1 MAVKNKDKAVVNGAT
16 AGHEL
21 APVRFGII
29 GCGRVAK
36 YHAEALR
43 RIPGVELKAVCDI
56 IPERAQEFASRYGA
70 DPYTDYRYLLDRKDV
85 DVVCICTPSGD
96 HPRHGIDV
104 ARAGK
109 HVVVEKPIGLTLEE
123 IDALIETCNQEKV
136 KLCVV
141 HQNRFNP
148 AVVKLREALDAGR
161 FGRISHAAVAVRWH
175 RSQEYYDQA
184 PWRGTWALDGGVLM
198 NQAIHAIDIFRWMM
212 GEPEAVF
219 AFTGTQFH
227 RIEAED
233 VAVAVVRFKSGALGT
248 IEASTNVFPSNWEET
263 LAIFGERGS
272 AALGGVALN
281 RIERWEFADAT
292 DRHALDI
299 EAELASRP
307 DPASVYGNG
316 HGRLLAAVADAVR
329 SNRLVPVP
337 AEAGRDAVELVLGIY
352 HSRDTG
358 QWVKWPK
365 VETRVVLD
373 KALDQARKS

>member
-1 MAVKNKDKAVVNGAT
+1 MTNVTGGLTNGTRAD
-16 AGHEL
+16 GEL
-21 APVRFGII
+21 PPVRFGII
-29 GCGRVAK
+29 GCGRVAR

-43 RIPGVELKAVCDI
+43 RIPGVELKAVSDI
-56 IPERAQEFASRYGA
+56 IPDRAQDFASGYAA
-70 DPYTDYRYLLDRKDV
+70 DPYTDYRYLLDRKDI

-123 IDALIETCNQEKV
+123 IDALIDTCNQEKV

-148 AVVKLREALDAGR
+148 AVVKLKEALDAGR
-161 FGRISHAAVAVRWH
+161 FGKISHAAVAVRWH

-198 NQAIHAIDIFRWMM
+198 NQAIHAIDILLWMM
-212 GEPEAVF
+212 GEPESVF
-219 AFTGTQFH
+219 AYTATQFH

-281 RIERWEFADAT
+281 RIERWEFADST
-292 DRHALDI
+292 DRHALGV

-316 HGRLLAAVADAVR
+316 HGRLLAATADAVR
-329 SNRLVPVP
+329 FNRPVPVT
-337 AEAGRDAVELVLGIY
+337 AEAGREAVKLVLAIY
-352 HSRDTG
+352 QSCRSG
-358 QWVKWPK
+358 
-365 VETRVVLD
+365 RG
-373 KALDQARKS
+373 ALFGLERS

>member
-1 MAVKNKDKAVVNGAT
+1 MGVTDTDRATMNGKAVGRDLT
-16 AGHEL
+16 
-21 APVRFGII
+21 PVRFGII
-29 GCGRVAK
+29 GCGRVAR
-36 YHAEALR
+36 YHAEALHK
-43 RIPGVELKAVCDI
+43 IPGVELKAVCDI
-56 IPERAQEFASRYGA
+56 VPERAQEFASRYSV

-96 HPRHGIDV
+96 HPRHGMDV

-123 IDALIETCNQEKV
+123 IDALIETCDQEKV

-161 FGRISHAAVAVRWH
+161 FGRISHAAVTVRWN

-184 PWRGTWALDGGVLM
+184 SWRGTWALDGGVLM

-212 GEPEAVF
+212 GEPESVF
-219 AFTGTQFH
+219 AYTATQFH
-227 RIEAED
+227 QIEAED
-233 VAVAVVRFKSGALGT
+233 VAVAVVRFRCGALGT

-263 LAIFGERGS
+263 LAIFGEQGS

-281 RIERWEFADAT
+281 RIERWEFADAVG
-292 DRHALDI
+292 RRASHV
-299 EAELASRP
+299 EAELASQP

-316 HGRLLAAVADAVR
+316 HGRLLAAVADAIR
-329 SNRLVPVP
+329 ADSAVPVKP
-337 AEAGRDAVELVLGIY
+337 EDGREAVELVLAIY
-352 HSRDTG
+352 QSQGKGKEVSLGAMKTPLAIRDNRLKHG
-358 QWVKWPK
+358 C
-365 VETRVVLD
+365 
-373 KALDQARKS
+373 

>member
-1 MAVKNKDKAVVNGAT
+1 MINETT
-16 AGHEL
+16 AGSEL
-21 APVRFGII
+21 ASVRFGII

-43 RIPGVELKAVCDI
+43 QIPGVELKAVCDI
-56 IPERAQEFASRYGA
+56 IPERAQEFASRYAA

-96 HPRHGIDV
+96 HPRHGMDV

-161 FGRISHAAVAVRWH
+161 FGRISHAAVTVRWH

-212 GEPEAVF
+212 GEPESVF
-219 AFTGTQFH
+219 AFTATHFH

-263 LAIFGERGS
+263 LAIFGDRGS

-281 RIERWEFADAT
+281 RIERWELADAT
-292 DRHALDI
+292 DRHALDV
-299 EAELASRP
+299 EAELASQP

-316 HGRLLAAVADAVR
+316 HGRLLAAMADVVR
-329 SNRLVPVP
+329 QNRMVPVP
-337 AEAGRDAVELVLGIY
+337 ADAGREAVKMVLGIY
-352 HSRDTG
+352 QSVDSG
-358 QWVKWPK
+358 QELRWPAIK
-365 VETRVVLD
+365 TP
-373 KALDQARKS
+373 AAIHQARLQTVGVLR

>member
-1 MAVKNKDKAVVNGAT
+1 MGMMDTENTAMNGKATGND
-16 AGHEL
+16 L

-29 GCGRVAK
+29 GCGRVAR
-36 YHAEALR
+36 YHAEALHK
-43 RIPGVELKAVCDI
+43 IPGVELKAVCDI
-56 IPERAQEFASRYGA
+56 IPERAQEFASRYAA
-70 DPYTDYRYLLDRKDV
+70 DSYTDYRYLLDRKDV

-109 HVVVEKPIGLTLEE
+109 HVVVEKPIGLTLGE
-123 IDALIETCNQEKV
+123 IDALIETCDQERV

-161 FGRISHAAVAVRWH
+161 FGKISHAAVTVRWN

-184 PWRGTWALDGGVLM
+184 SWRGTWALDGGVLM

-212 GEPEAVF
+212 GEPESVF
-219 AFTGTQFH
+219 AFTATQFH

-248 IEASTNVFPSNWEET
+248 IEASTNVFPSNWEES
-263 LAIFGERGS
+263 LAIFGDRGS

-281 RIERWEFADAT
+281 RIERWEFADTT
-292 DRHALDI
+292 DRHALDV
-299 EAELASRP
+299 EVELASQP

-316 HGRLLAAVADAVR
+316 HGRLLAAMAEAVR
-329 SNRLVPVP
+329 FDGPVPVP
-337 AEAGRDAVELVLGIY
+337 AEAARSAVNLVLLIY
-352 HSRDTG
+352 RFVGQTSRIYSNT
-358 QWVKWPK
+358 
-365 VETRVVLD
+365 
-373 KALDQARKS
+373 